1 LNQAPSYALER
12 TSDGN
17 TLVVTGPWTDA
28 LTKVLLEPETT
39 GLSLNHARGFDE
51 RSLGFLT
58 GDWGIRR
65 LQLLDRS
72 ISDLAPIG
80 RLGTALED
88 LSVEAGPEAELD
100 LSPHPRLLAIA
111 GEWGLLRGPLQSAP
125 ELEQIVTWS
134 FDEIDLHSF
143 RDMVHLERLTIK
155 DAPHLESLSGVASLP
170 SLQCLSI
177 IGGPQ
182 LSDIGD
188 LSETA
193 ASLTHLEL
201 QGCRRIGSIDGLG
214 TLRNLRFLG
223 LGDCGDIDTLS
234 PVASMSQL
242 EKLYAWGSTR
252 VLDDDLNYLARLPAL
267 AEVRMQDRRSYKP
280 RVREFPPRSL
290 EA

>member
-1 LNQAPSYALER
+1 LSEI
-12 TSDGN
+12 
-17 TLVVTGPWTDA
+17 
-28 LTKVLLEPETT
+28 LLQREIT
-39 GLSLNHARGFDE
+39 GLALNRARGFDE
-51 RSLGFLT
+51 RSLGFLS

-72 ISDLAPIG
+72 ISDLAPIA
-80 RLGTALED
+80 RLGAALED

-100 LSPHPRLLAIA
+100 LSPHPSLLAVA
-111 GEWGLLRGPLQSAP
+111 GEWGLLRSALESAP

-134 FDEIDLHSF
+134 FDDLDLHSF

-155 DAPHLESLSGVASLP
+155 DAPHLESLSGVAGLP
-170 SLQCLSI
+170 SLTRLSI
-177 IGGPQ
+177 IGCPH

-201 QGCRRIGSIDGLG
+201 QGCRSIGSIDGLQA
-214 TLRNLRFLG
+214 LVNLRFLG
-223 LGDCGDIDTLS
+223 LGDCGDIETLY
-234 PVASMSQL
+234 PIALMKHL

-252 VLDDDLNYLARLPAL
+252 ILDDDLSYLARLPVL
-267 AEVRMQDRRSYKP
+267 AEVRMQDRRTYKP